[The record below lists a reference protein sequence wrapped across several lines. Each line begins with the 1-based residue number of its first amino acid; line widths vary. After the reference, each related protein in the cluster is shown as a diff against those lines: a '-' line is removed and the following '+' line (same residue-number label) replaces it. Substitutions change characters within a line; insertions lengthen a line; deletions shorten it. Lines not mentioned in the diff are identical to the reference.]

1 MKAVIIEPL
10 GVSEEILMNLIND
23 TFKDDIEFTYYD
35 SRTTD
40 EEELIER
47 GKAADIIMVSNLPLS
62 ENVLSGCKNLKM
74 ISVAFTGVDHI
85 AMDYCKANDILV
97 SNSSGYSN
105 VAVSELVFGLVL
117 AVYRNIIPCDAATRV
132 GGTKAGLIGYELF
145 GKKFGVIG
153 TGAIGTRTL
162 ELAKA
167 FGCETYA
174 YSRTKKVIEG
184 VTFVSME
191 ELLETCDIVSL
202 HVPLN
207 ESTTH
212 LINNENI
219 KLMKKNAIL
228 INTARGK
235 VVESEALR
243 EALDNGVIAGAAVD
257 VYEIEPPI
265 TIDHPLLQAK
275 NLVATPH
282 IAFATHEALYKR
294 TIIVMDNI
302 VKWIEGTPI
311 NVM

>member
-1 MKAVIIEPL
+1 MKAIIIEPL

-23 TFKDDIEFTYYD
+23 TFKYDIEFTYYD
-35 SRTTD
+35 TRTTD
-40 EEELIER
+40 ECELIKR
-47 GKAADIIMVSNLPLS
+47 GKDADIILVSNLSLS
-62 ENVLSGCKNLKM
+62 ENVLSNCKNLKM

-85 AMDYCKANDILV
+85 AMNYCKNNDILV

-105 VAVSELVFGLVL
+105 IAVSELVFGLALTVF
-117 AVYRNIIPCDAATRV
+117 RNIITCDKTTRV

-167 FGCETYA
+167 FGCEVYA
-174 YSRTKKVIEG
+174 YSRTKKDIDG

-212 LINNENI
+212 LINKNNI
-219 KLMKKNAIL
+219 NLMKKNAIL

-235 VVESEALR
+235 VVESEALAD
-243 EALDNGVIAGAAVD
+243 ALNNDVIAGAAVD

-265 TIDHPLLQAK
+265 ATDHPLLQAK

-294 TIIVMDNI
+294 AIIVMDNI
-302 VKWIEGTPI
+302 VRWVEGTPI
-311 NVM
+311 NVV